1 MSKITTIKPS
11 LKLSKLKRVAAYAR
25 VSRNKESLV
34 HSFNAQVEYYETY
47 IKANK
52 NYIYKGVYA
61 DLGISGTKENREQ
74 FNMLLDECRKGEIDL
89 ILTKSISRFA
99 RNTAT
104 LLKTVREL
112 KALKVDVYFEEQQ
125 IHTLSEEGEFIL
137 TLLASM
143 AQEEARDMSENVKW
157 AILKHFNEGKVYTM
171 TVLGYRIKNGVL
183 VIEPEEAKAVKKI
196 FSLFLEGY
204 GTKTI
209 AKKLNELGFKSRFK
223 KPFNYTTVIYVLSN
237 ETYIG
242 NLTLQSTYREN
253 FITKKT
259 LKNTGQKKMWKVEE
273 AHEPIIDKKT
283 FYKVQEEIKRRSV
296 GVIRREEPNPFKGI
310 LRCPYCDRHFSRK
323 IMRGKFL
330 YVCNYYDKFGKDGCP
345 NKKVPLDVLERLSAE
360 ALNINEFDS
369 SFFLRKIDHIDS
381 FNDYRLV
388 FYFKDGS
395 VVEKTWSYPSR
406 RESWTPEMKAEMSK
420 KIKLANERRKLCQE
434 SQ

>member
-11 LKLSKLKRVAAYAR
+11 QKLSKLKRVAAYAR

-34 HSFNAQVEYYETY
+34 HSFNAQVEYYEIY
-47 IKANK
+47 IKSNK
-52 NYIYKGVYA
+52 EYIYKGVYA
-61 DLGISGTKENREQ
+61 DLGISGTKDNREQ
-74 FNMLLDECRKGEIDL
+74 FNKLLEECRKGEIDL

-104 LLKTVREL
+104 LLRTVREL
-112 KALKVDVYFEEQQ
+112 KSLKVDVFFEEQNL
-125 IHTLSEEGEFIL
+125 HTLSEEGEFIL
-137 TLLASM
+137 TLLATM

-171 TVLGYRIKNGVL
+171 TMLGYRIKDGVL
-183 VIEPEEAKAVKKI
+183 VIEPNEAKAVKKI
-196 FSLFLEGY
+196 YSLFLKGY
-204 GTKTI
+204 GSKSI
-209 AKKLNELGFKSRFK
+209 AKKLNELGFKSRFN

-259 LKNTGQKKMWKVEE
+259 LKNTGQKRMWKIED

-296 GVIRREEPNPFKGI
+296 GVIRREEFNPFKGKI
-310 LRCPYCDRHFSRK
+310 RCPYCDRHFSRK
-323 IMRGKFL
+323 YFRGRFL

-345 NKKVPLDVLERLSAE
+345 NKKVPIDILEKLSSEAMGLDS
-360 ALNINEFDS
+360 FDE
-369 SFFLRKIDHIDS
+369 SFFLKKIDHIDA
-381 FNDYRLV
+381 FNDGKLI

-395 VVEKTWSYPSR
+395 MVEKTWSYPSR
-406 RESWTPEMKAEMSK
+406 RNSWTPEMKEAARKRTLEM
-420 KIKLANERRKLCQE
+420 NERRKQCQE